1 MDPILEHVQRLAQA
15 VADDPRTKALKEAN
29 ERLKDAPE
37 DAELQERYH
46 EVHERI
52 RALEQQQRPIEPD
65 LKREA
70 AALAERVRRSA
81 VLQRLLRA
89 HAEFSGMMDTVSTTI
104 QESVDRALGGEGD
117 VTG

>member
-15 VADDPRTKALKEAN
+15 IADDPRTTALKDAN

-37 DAELQERYH
+37 DAELQQRYH
-46 EVHERI
+46 AVRERI
-52 RALEQQQRPIEPD
+52 HELEQQQRPVEPD

-81 VLQRLLRA
+81 VLQGLLRA
-89 HAEFSGMMDTVSTTI
+89 HAEFGGMMDTVSTTI
-104 QESVDRALGGEGD
+104 QEAVDRALGAEGD